1 MDDVKTFPRISKVH
15 LDPKDGQAT
24 LTVGVVKKKPT
35 AHVQSEASE
44 MGAGQDHHETT
55 GHCPPMRGEYFSQEP
70 IGDRG
75 MSASAPHPQ
84 DDGDHY
90 AKLL

>member
-24 LTVGVVKKKPT
+24 LTVGVVKKKLT

-44 MGAGQDHHETT
+44 MGAGQEHREIGSLSSNESRVFCPRTNQSK
-55 GHCPPMRGEYFSQEP
+55 GHVC
-70 IGDRG
+70 
-75 MSASAPHPQ
+75 
-84 DDGDHY
+84 
-90 AKLL
+90 

>member
-24 LTVGVVKKKPT
+24 LTVGVVKKKLT

-44 MGAGQDHHETT
+44 MGAGQEHHEIRSLSSNESRVFCPRTNRRQ
-55 GHCPPMRGEYFSQEP
+55 GHVC
-70 IGDRG
+70 
-75 MSASAPHPQ
+75 
-84 DDGDHY
+84 
-90 AKLL
+90 